1 MAVAY
6 KEYYDVLGVP
16 QTATEKEIKSAYR
29 KLARKWHPDANPDN
43 PRDAE
48 EKFKELQEAYE
59 VLGDPEKR
67 RKYDAL
73 GKDWKEASARAEQE
87 QRYRTERG
95 ATADFGDASGAGF
108 EHFGEDGFSDFFE
121 TFFSGV
127 GRRTTTTATDVPRRG
142 ADLDAPLE
150 LSLRDAYAGGT
161 KSISLQLDDL
171 CPVCGGSGVKQR
183 AICPNCHGTG
193 RVLVAKTLEVKIPKG
208 VRDGQR
214 IRLRGQGG
222 GGIDGGP
229 SGDLYLVVRLQNDDT
244 FERDGDDLYVELPV
258 GSYDLILGGEVRV
271 PTLSGEVMMRIPP
284 ETQNEQQMRL
294 TGKGMPH
301 ARGGGFGDEYVRLVA
316 RMPRHLSERE
326 RELYRELAT
335 LRSNEQSA

>member
-16 QTATEKEIKSAYR
+16 RTATEKEIKAAYR
-29 KLARKWHPDANPDN
+29 KLARTWHPDANPEN
-43 PRDAE
+43 QHEAE

-67 RKYDAL
+67 KKYDAL
-73 GKDWKEASARAEQE
+73 GKDWKEASAQAEQE
-87 QRYRTERG
+87 QRYRTARG
-95 ATADFGDASGAGF
+95 PADDFGDGSSAGF
-108 EHFGEDGFSDFFE
+108 ASFGEDGFSDFFE

-127 GRRTTTTATDVPRRG
+127 GRRTATASPDVPRRG

-161 KSISLQLDDL
+161 KSIAFQLDDV
-171 CPVCGGSGVKQR
+171 CPVCGGTGVKQR
-183 AICPNCHGTG
+183 NICPNCHGTG
-193 RVLVAKTLEVKIPKG
+193 RVRVTKSLEVTIPKG
-208 VRDGQR
+208 VREGQR

-222 GGIDGGP
+222 AGIDGGP
-229 SGDLYLVVRLQNDDT
+229 PGNLYLVVHLQDDET
-244 FERDGDDLYVELPV
+244 FERDGDDLYVDLRVRADE
-258 GSYDLILGGEVRV
+258 LILGGEVRV

-294 TGKGMPH
+294 AGKGMPH
-301 ARGGGFGDEYVRLVA
+301 ARGSGFGDQYVRLIA
-316 RMPRHLSERE
+316 RLPQKLSERE
-326 RELYRELAT
+326 RELYRELAE
-335 LRSNEQSA
+335 LRP